1 MCVKYALMANGS
13 SDVTQLLVRY
23 GSGDR
28 SVLDQLLPLVYDEL
42 KRIAAIYMSR
52 ERRDHTLQP
61 TALVNEAYLRLMDQ
75 RNVDWRNRAQFFGL
89 AASMMRRIL
98 VNYAIAHKAEKRG
111 NGGEKVSLD
120 EVGLFL
126 KEQNLDILALDEALT
141 RLGELDEQKANVVE
155 MKFFGGL
162 TTAEIAEATE
172 RSTAS
177 IERDWTFA
185 RTWLYKELN

>member
-1 MCVKYALMANGS
+1 MADGR

-28 SVLDQLLPLVYDEL
+28 TVLDDLLPLVYDEL
-42 KRIAAIYMSR
+42 KRIAATYMSR

-61 TALVNEAYLRLMDQ
+61 TALVNEAYIRLMDQ

-98 VNYAIAHKAEKRG
+98 VNHATARNAEKRG
-111 NGGEKVSLD
+111 SGGEKVSLD
-120 EVGLFL
+120 DVGLFFE
-126 KEQNLDILALDEALT
+126 EQNLDILALDEALS
-141 RLGELDEQKANVVE
+141 RLDELDEQKAKVVE
-155 MKFFGGL
+155 MKFFGGM

-177 IERDWTFA
+177 VERDWTFA

>member
-1 MCVKYALMANGS
+1 MANGS